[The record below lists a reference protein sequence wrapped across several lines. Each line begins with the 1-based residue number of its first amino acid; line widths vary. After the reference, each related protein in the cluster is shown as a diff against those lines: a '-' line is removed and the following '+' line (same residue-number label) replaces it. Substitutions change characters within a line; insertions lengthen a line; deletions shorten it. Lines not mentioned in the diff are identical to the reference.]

1 MRHPMSQDQELLDY
15 LILLRFGPNFD
26 FSNQQPLLNIASI
39 AKLMKKPAGTIS
51 RLLNLALLLS
61 KLNQEAHF
69 K

>member
-15 LILLRFGPNFD
+15 LLLLRFGPNFD
-26 FSNQQPLLNIASI
+26 LSTQQALLNIASI

-51 RLLNLALLLS
+51 RLLKLALLLS

>member
-51 RLLNLALLLS
+51 RLLKLALLLS
-61 KLNQEAHF
+61 KLNQEALF

>member
-1 MRHPMSQDQELLDY
+1 MSQDQELLNY

-26 FSNQQPLLNIASI
+26 ISNHRPLLNIASI

-51 RLLNLALLLS
+51 RLLKLALLLS

>member
-1 MRHPMSQDQELLDY
+1 MKHPMSQDQELLEY
-15 LILLRFGPNFD
+15 LLLLRFGPNFD
-26 FSNQQPLLNIASI
+26 FSNQQPVLNIASI

-51 RLLNLALLLS
+51 RLLKLALLLS

>member
-1 MRHPMSQDQELLDY
+1 MRHPICQDQELLDY

-26 FSNQQPLLNIASI
+26 FSTPKPLLNIASI

-51 RLLNLALLLS
+51 RLLKLALLLS